1 MEHATDIELIELVGK
16 RLDAAREKAI
26 LVHLEGCARCC
37 AKLVDIRNT
46 WDILGAWDVRPEH
59 HLDVERLRVL
69 AEQAGAP
76 ATGSRTIRL
85 HAASTLLRVA
95 ASIVVATLIGY
106 LGGRWSFA
114 WTRMPLSSESPP
126 YLSALGLE
134 VGQSLSSL
142 VLDDDVAAGEGG

>member
-1 MEHATDIELIELVGK
+1 MEHASDIELIELVAK
-16 RLDAAREKAI
+16 RLDAARERAI

-37 AKLVDIRNT
+37 VKLADIRNT
-46 WDILGAWDVRPEH
+46 WDILGAWEVRPKQ

-76 ATGSRTIRL
+76 ATGGRTIRL
-85 HAASTLLRVA
+85 RAAGTLFRVA
-95 ASIVVATLIGY
+95 ASIAVAGLVGY
-106 LGGRWSFA
+106 AGGQWSL
-114 WTRMPLSSESPP
+114 TRAQMPLSPESPA

-142 VLDDDVAAGEGG
+142 VLDDEVAAGEEG